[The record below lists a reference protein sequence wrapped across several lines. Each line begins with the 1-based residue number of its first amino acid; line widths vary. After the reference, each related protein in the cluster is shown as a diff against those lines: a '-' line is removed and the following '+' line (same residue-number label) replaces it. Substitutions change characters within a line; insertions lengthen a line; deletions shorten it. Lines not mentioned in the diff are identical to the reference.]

1 MWSACG
7 PRHASMPPQLTH
19 SVLFDRQR
27 SAHNAAAAAATR
39 QADSETNRAA
49 LCTPPPFPLLVTPF
63 CFSPLIKIAAHLSS
77 RTKAE
82 EIDCSTDSQSVR
94 RRTVLLC
101 YCATVFYSSARLI
114 PTLLEAFNNSLSC
127 WQAKLCCSWQDKHRT
142 GRGDGSAKSFVELQW
157 QEGGGVTW
165 RAAASAGSGAEAL
178 EVSTTAA

>member
-1 MWSACG
+1 M
-7 PRHASMPPQLTH
+7 RRRRRR
-19 SVLFDRQR
+19 RQR
-27 SAHNAAAAAATR
+27 RPDKQTARQTELPSA
-39 QADSETNRAA
+39 
-49 LCTPPPFPLLVTPF
+49 LPPPPFPLLVTPF

-82 EIDCSTDSQSVR
+82 EIDCSTVSQSVR

-101 YCATVFYSSARLI
+101 YCVLLFNARLI

-165 RAAASAGSGAEAL
+165 CAAALAGSGAEAL

>member
-1 MWSACG
+1 M
-7 PRHASMPPQLTH
+7 RRRRRR
-19 SVLFDRQR
+19 RQR
-27 SAHNAAAAAATR
+27 RPDKQTARQTELPSA
-39 QADSETNRAA
+39 
-49 LCTPPPFPLLVTPF
+49 LPPPPFPVLVAPF

-82 EIDCSTDSQSVR
+82 EIDCSTDSQSIR

-127 WQAKLCCSWQDKHRT
+127 CQAKLCCSWQDKHRT